1 MPRMGLDAA
10 RVVEAAAGIA
20 DAEGLDTVTLA
31 RVAGDLGVR
40 APSLYNHVD
49 GRGDLMR
56 AIAVLG
62 VRELTAALREAAVG
76 RSGADALTA
85 AANAYRAYAR
95 AHPGRYAA
103 TVAAPARDDAGH
115 TAAASEAVD
124 VLLAVMRGWDL
135 EGDDAIHAVRAFRS
149 AVHGFAAIEAAGGF
163 GMDVDV
169 DASFDRL
176 VATLAGGLG
185 EPGPGLDGVRRQ
197 IVS

>member
-10 RVVEAAAGIA
+10 RVVDAAAAIA
-20 DAEGLDTVTLA
+20 DAEGLDSVTLA
-31 RVAGDLGVR
+31 RVAADLGVR

-49 GRGDLMR
+49 GRGDLVR

-76 RSGADALTA
+76 RSRADALTA
-85 AANAYRAYAR
+85 AAHAYRAYAR

-103 TVAAPARDDAGH
+103 TVAAPARDDAEH
-115 TAAASEAVD
+115 MAVSSEAVD

-149 AVHGFAAIEAAGGF
+149 SVHGFAAIEASGGF
-163 GMDVDV
+163 GMAVDV
-169 DASFDRL
+169 DDSFDRL

-185 EPGPGLDGVRRQ
+185 APGPAQRA
-197 IVS
+197 

>member
-10 RVVEAAAGIA
+10 RVVDAAAGIA
-20 DAEGLDTVTLA
+20 DAEGLEAVTLA
-31 RVAGDLGVR
+31 RVAADLGVR

-49 GRGDLMR
+49 GRSDLLR

-62 VRELTAALREAAVG
+62 VRELSAALREAAVG
-76 RSGADALTA
+76 RASTDALTA
-85 AANAYRAYAR
+85 AAHAYRTYAR

-103 TVAAPARDDAGH
+103 TVAAPTAGDDEH
-115 TAAASEAVD
+115 SAAASEAVD

-149 AVHGFAAIEAAGGF
+149 AVHGFVAIEAAGGF
-163 GMDVDV
+163 GMPVDV

-176 VATLAGGLG
+176 VATLVGGLG
-185 EPGPGLDGVRRQ
+185 EPRPARRA
-197 IVS
+197 